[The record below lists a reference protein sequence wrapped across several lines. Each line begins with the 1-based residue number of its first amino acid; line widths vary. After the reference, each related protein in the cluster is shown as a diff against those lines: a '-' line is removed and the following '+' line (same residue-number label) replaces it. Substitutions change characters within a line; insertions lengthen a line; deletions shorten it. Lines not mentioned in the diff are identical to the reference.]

1 MMVLIFIHKVAKGRL
16 ETMSFARIFV
26 NLRFEYL
33 LLTSKKKLKNEYL
46 VQEERIL
53 EFEPNLEL
61 PRIAISLLLV
71 G

>member
-1 MMVLIFIHKVAKGRL
+1 VAKGRL